1 MYLRKF
7 VTKDNF
13 TRVYI
18 TVLNGL
24 LQLTPREIDVF
35 SALMKIDLVWQPKM
49 DGDLKNLMSTDNRRL
64 IMKNANISKANLTRA
79 VKKFISVGII
89 EVQSDGRYLI
99 PELMKPIIDKDTVES
114 YIGELFEYV
123 VDPVIKIV
131 EESEED
137 RKNKDE

>member
-13 TRVYI
+13 IRYYI

-35 SALMKIDLVWQPKM
+35 SSLMKIDIAWQPKM

-79 VKKFISVGII
+79 VKKFLSVGII
-89 EVQSDGRYLI
+89 EISPDGRYLI
-99 PELMKPIIDKDTVES
+99 PALMTPIIVNDKINLHFVLDFNKPS
-114 YIGELFEYV
+114 
-123 VDPVIKIV
+123 K
-131 EESEED
+131 EE
-137 RKNKDE
+137 K